1 MIRLLKFCHLSRSTT
16 KKSRCYASIYKRAKH
31 SQHPT
36 TKYQRLALCRCECVC
51 MCVPDPPNHRA
62 TFPQVQGLS
71 AAGRATR
78 LVCVAL
84 RHSARRTILKTS
96 LQHAARRN
104 AARLLVLAYHT
115 PPPPQPQFP
124 FRPCVCVCLSNDSGI
139 VCFWLG
145 CLFYFCWY
153 ISLGHCGVLVGR
165 LIRMARGC
173 YVSPI

>member
-1 MIRLLKFCHLSRSTT
+1 
-16 KKSRCYASIYKRAKH
+16 
-31 SQHPT
+31 
-36 TKYQRLALCRCECVC
+36 

-124 FRPCVCVCLSNDSGI
+124 FRPCVCVCLSNDSRI

-145 CLFYFCWY
+145 YLFDFCWY

-173 YVSPI
+173 YVSPIWLIHINKSHVYVWMECEHMCSPRVTARFNEERINNLACRTCVSYIYASI